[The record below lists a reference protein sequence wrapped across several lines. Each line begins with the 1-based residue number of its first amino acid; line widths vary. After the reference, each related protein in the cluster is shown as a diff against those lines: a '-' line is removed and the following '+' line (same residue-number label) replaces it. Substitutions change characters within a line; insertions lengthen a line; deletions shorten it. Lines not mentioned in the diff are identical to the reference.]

1 MARDLLIS
9 TYRIVG
15 ATCFVGVGNYSDF
28 EEDFVSSIYRLCER
42 IGSVVAAADGKN
54 GRIGGSILVVFF
66 CSVSLEKYLLG
77 RRRQNRKRATPASD
91 RVPTEFGPV
100 FFKGRESS

>member
-1 MARDLLIS
+1 MLIS

-66 CSVSLEKYLLG
+66 LFSFF
-77 RRRQNRKRATPASD
+77 RKILTWKKKTKQKKSD
-91 RVPTEFGPV
+91 AG
-100 FFKGRESS
+100 K